1 MHLPSTLTTLLSLA
15 TIISASALHPNPG
28 GDIVFDEYLFLDTI
42 GAVPS
47 VRNKYPFETLPPDY
61 YGRGCYRDIEGMQVC
76 GSFEQNGVDAVR
88 AIYRCENGKFELQEI
103 CNEKLKNNRCVG
115 NKRGNG
121 QWKKFY
127 PFVSGDKIV
136 CVGEKGLKMT

>member
-1 MHLPSTLTTLLSLA
+1 MHLPSTLTTLLALTT
-15 TIISASALHPNPG
+15 TITASALHPNPG

-42 GAVPS
+42 GAIPT
-47 VRNKYPFETLPPDY
+47 VRNEFPFETLPLDY
-61 YGRGCYRDIEGMQVC
+61 YGRGCYGDIEGMQVC
-76 GSFEQNGVDAVR
+76 GSFEQNGVDALR